1 MSVSPCSALISF
13 LLACFSLRR
22 LSSSCSG
29 KNLIVKVIRDVN
41 RGVAIKAK
49 TCLLLGALLPPFVDV
64 LLQLLVQLALL
75 RLLARLQEVPIS
87 PDSIKHRH
95 CHFGLPGSCT
105 PGMVYSRHLKIQTTP
120 ALRIFV
126 KFVLVLY
133 IICPLMK

>member
-87 PDSIKHRH
+87 PDLSTGIVILGCQEAVHLVWFIGTAWEFEYCPTFYPQNDVKTNGNRLQ
-95 CHFGLPGSCT
+95 CH
-105 PGMVYSRHLKIQTTP
+105 
-120 ALRIFV
+120 
-126 KFVLVLY
+126 
-133 IICPLMK
+133 